1 MTTLHQT
8 RKAPHQKTIGIEIEC
23 LVHNPIERNTHKGF
37 FFAGRDLSIAGAVA
51 GATPVEF
58 VSQPLTPEWLKKE
71 IYKLQRK
78 YTISHNRSCGIHVHV
93 SKGWCSTKR
102 GLKIAKFLTKLSNE
116 DMEYVFGRKPNTYC
130 VNTVAQNAK
139 YVAVNVSKEATV
151 EFRSFRSGSAQWAC
165 YCVDLVCY
173 LVRNHSTLNV
183 DALMAFRD
191 LYPKEM

>member
-23 LVHNPIERNTHKGF
+23 LVLNSVTHYCHDGF
-37 FFAGRDLSIAGAVA
+37 FFAGRDGSIMRYGEE
-51 GATPVEF
+51 GTPVEF

-71 IYKLQRK
+71 IHKLHRK

-116 DMEYVFGRKPNTYC
+116 DMAYVFGRKPNNYC
-130 VNTVAQNAK
+130 ANTVARSGK
-139 YVAVNVSKEATV
+139 YLAVNVSKEETV

>member
-1 MTTLHQT
+1 MTTLHET

-23 LVHNPIERNTHKGF
+23 LVHNEIDRSRHYGF
-37 FFAGRDLSIAGAVA
+37 FFAGVDGSITRFGERAS
-51 GATPVEF
+51 PIEF

-71 IYKLQRK
+71 IHKLHRK
-78 YTISHNRSCGIHVHV
+78 YVISHNESCGIHVHV

-102 GLKIAKFLTKLSNE
+102 GLKIAKFLTMLSPE
-116 DMEYVFGRKPNTYC
+116 DMEYVFGRRPNTYC
-130 VNTVAQNAK
+130 LNVVARSGK

-173 LVRNHSTLNV
+173 LVRSHSTLNV

>member
-8 RKAPHQKTIGIEIEC
+8 RKAPHEKTIGIEIEC
-23 LVHNPIERNTHKGF
+23 LVLNPVARGCHDGF
-37 FFAGRDLSIAGAVA
+37 FFAGTDGSIMRYGEE
-51 GATPVEF
+51 GTPVEF

-71 IYKLQRK
+71 IYKLHRK
-78 YTISHNRSCGIHVHV
+78 YGISHNRSCGIHVHV

-102 GLKIAKFLTKLSNE
+102 GLKIAKFLTMLRPE
-116 DMEYVFGRKPNTYC
+116 DMEYVFGRRPNDYC
-130 VNTVAQNAK
+130 ENTVARDAK
-139 YVAVNVSKEATV
+139 YVAVNVSKTETV
-151 EFRSFRSGSAQWAC
+151 EFRSFCSGSAQWAC